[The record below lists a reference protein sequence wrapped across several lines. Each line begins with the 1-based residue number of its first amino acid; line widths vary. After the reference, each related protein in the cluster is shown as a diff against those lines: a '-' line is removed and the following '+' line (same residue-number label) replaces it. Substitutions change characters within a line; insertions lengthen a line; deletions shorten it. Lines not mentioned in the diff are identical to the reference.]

1 MDHSP
6 GALARVTTFSSGAA
20 RSLPIDSRGD
30 ARFAIPLEVE
40 AHFCGVRPRC
50 DEMRATERGQEVVQ
64 RGLVRQ
70 VYDREPEAPLVT
82 VTMEQVIIAH
92 AGVKQMAWCHTR
104 RIVIVIFR
112 SWSRDFEPC

>member
-6 GALARVTTFSSGAA
+6 GALARVTTFSSDAA

-40 AHFCGVRPRC
+40 THFCGVRPRC

-70 VYDREPEAPLVT
+70 VDDCEPQAPLVT
-82 VTMEQVIIAH
+82 VTVEEIVISHACIEQVPRRDA
-92 AGVKQMAWCHTR
+92 R
-104 RIVIVIFR
+104 RIVIVILR
-112 SWSRDFEPC
+112 SWSRYLESR